1 MSTDPFQISCP
12 QCQAVLQPAMAP
24 PAGDFRLACPVCAH
38 VFQVSGTPESPEEL
52 PEAEPVASPEPEQ
65 SGYGEA
71 WIYEP
76 RAAFSGRLSQ
86 ALRNIGFAPRI
97 MNNGGDPPGGALP
110 KLALVSSYFLAEPGG
125 LWQRLTSASP
135 RPRLV
140 LLGEIHNIHRYRR
153 NPAQLYGADAYLEEL
168 ERDDQLETAL
178 REQLG
183 LSTPPPEP
191 FLDNAA
197 AMTLARQLFSDLIMQ
212 HSESLSALDGA
223 GARDYCAADL
233 DYNRQLLDQRYPGAG
248 PLLEGIFNDYLRL
261 KN

>member
-1 MSTDPFQISCP
+1 MSGAGFQISCP

-24 PAGDFRLACPVCAH
+24 PEGDFRLACPLCAH
-38 VFQVSGTPESPEEL
+38 VFQVSGTPETPEEL

-65 SGYGEA
+65 PGYGEA
-71 WIYEP
+71 WICEP
-76 RAAFSGRLSQ
+76 RAAFSSRLSQ
-86 ALRNIGFAPRI
+86 ALSRIGFAPHI
-97 MNNGGDPPGGALP
+97 MHNGSDSLGRALP

-140 LLGEIHNIHRYRR
+140 LLGEIHNIRRYHRD
-153 NPAQLYGADAYLEEL
+153 PANLYGADAYLEEL
-168 ERDDQLETAL
+168 EGDEPLETAL

-183 LSTPPPEP
+183 LSSPPAEP
-191 FLDNAA
+191 QDNAA

-212 HSESLSALDGA
+212 HSEALSPLDGA

-233 DYNRQLLDQRYPGAG
+233 DYNRQLLEMRYPGNGA
-248 PLLEGIFNDYLRL
+248 LLEGIFNDYLRL